1 MKKVF
6 CIIAAITLIVALSIG
21 FTACNSAT
29 VQGQLSPVWRPYEKF
44 VYDVADTD
52 GNNGIYTV
60 EIIKTEANEEVT
72 IGANTKKLS
81 GAGYIVKGHLE
92 MVTSVFDTA
101 CLFSIVDG
109 STFLLP
115 SASYRKEVVDG
126 NTRLDMSGT
135 YNGAKFN
142 YVATINGEAKSG
154 EVSLGATY
162 YDNNEFH
169 QVIRGA
175 STLSSSFSFSFAVP
189 VVADKEI
196 SNIVINTAATGVE
209 KVTVP
214 YGSDIECIKI
224 GVGRSTKVAGIS
236 QQLYYATKDLAGEGG
251 NGWTVKNA
259 LVKIVE
265 GDVTYSLKSIILGN
279 LVK

>member
-29 VQGQLSPVWRPYEKF
+29 VQGQLTPVWRPYEKF
-44 VYDVADTD
+44 VYDVADSAT
-52 GNNGIYTV
+52 GNTGIYTV
-60 EIIKTEANEEVT
+60 EIIKKASGEEVT
-72 IGANTKKLS
+72 VGANTKTLS
-81 GAGYIVKGHLE
+81 GDGYLVKGHLE
-92 MVTSVFDTA
+92 IATAQFDTA
-101 CLFSIVDG
+101 CLFSIVNG
-109 STFLLP
+109 SAFLIP

-126 NTRLDMSGT
+126 ATRLDMSGL
-135 YNGAKFN
+135 YDGAKFKYN
-142 YVATINGEAKSG
+142 ATINGESKSG

-162 YDNNEFH
+162 YDNNQFH

-189 VVADKEI
+189 VVADQEI
-196 SNIVINTAATGVE
+196 ANIVLTTAATGVE
-209 KVTVP
+209 NVTVP

-224 GVGRSTKVAGIS
+224 GVSRSTKVAGIS
-236 QQLYYATKDLAGEGG
+236 QQLFYSTKDLEGEGG
-251 NGWTVKNA
+251 NGWKVKNA

-265 GDVTYSLKSIILGN
+265 GDVTYSLKSIILA
-279 LVK
+279 

>member
-1 MKKVF
+1 MKKVLF
-6 CIIAAITLIVALSIG
+6 IIAAITLIVALSIG

-29 VQGQLSPVWRPYEKF
+29 VQGQLTSIWRPYEKF
-44 VYDVADTD
+44 VYDVTD
-52 GNNGIYTV
+52 GTTTGEYTV
-60 EIIKTEANEEVT
+60 EIVKTAANEEVV

-81 GAGYIVKGHLE
+81 GAGYVVKGHLE
-92 MVTSVFDTA
+92 MAESVYDTA

-109 STFLLP
+109 SAFLIP

-126 NTRLDMSGT
+126 ATRLDMSGL
-135 YNGAKFN
+135 YDGGKFN
-142 YVATINGEAKSG
+142 YTATINGENKS
-154 EVSLGATY
+154 ESITLGATY

-169 QVIRGA
+169 QVLRGA

-189 VVADKEI
+189 VVSAQE
-196 SNIVINTAATGVE
+196 SANIVLSTAANGVE

-214 YGSDIECIKI
+214 YGNEIECIKI
-224 GVGRSTKVAGIS
+224 NVSRSTKVAGIS
-236 QQLYYATKDLAGEGG
+236 QQLYYATAGLEGNDG

-265 GDVTYSLKSIILGN
+265 GNVTYSLKSITLA
-279 LVK
+279 